1 MRLTIAA
8 IGRLKDSGEADLIT
22 RYRKR
27 IEQAGRA
34 AALGPV
40 DIIELAESRNAEA
53 SQRKADEAERLLSA
67 VARADRRV
75 VLDEHGKSLT
85 SEDFASFVQDARDN
99 AARDMAFL
107 IGGPDGHDPRVREQ
121 ANLVLSM
128 SHMTLPHGLARTLL
142 VEQLYRAL
150 TIISGHPYHRA

>member
-1 MRLTIAA
+1 
-8 IGRLKDSGEADLIT
+8 
-22 RYRKR
+22 
-27 IEQAGRA
+27 
-34 AALGPV
+34 
-40 DIIELAESRNAEA
+40 
-53 SQRKADEAERLLSA
+53 LSA
-67 VARADRRV
+67 VARADRRI

-99 AARDMAFL
+99 GARDMVFL

-128 SHMTLPHGLARTLL
+128 SHMTLPHGLARALL

>member
-8 IGRLKDSGEADLIT
+8 IGRLKDSGEAELIT
-22 RYRKR
+22 RYCKR

-40 DIIELAESRNAEA
+40 DVIELAESRNADA
-53 SQRKADEAERLLSA
+53 PQRKSDEAERLLSA
-67 VARADRRV
+67 VARADRRI

-107 IGGPDGHDPRVREQ
+107 IGGPDGHGPVREQ
-121 ANLVLSM
+121 ANLVLSL
-128 SHMTLPHGLARTLL
+128 SHMTLPHGLARIFL

-150 TIISGHPYHRA
+150 TIISGHPYHRS